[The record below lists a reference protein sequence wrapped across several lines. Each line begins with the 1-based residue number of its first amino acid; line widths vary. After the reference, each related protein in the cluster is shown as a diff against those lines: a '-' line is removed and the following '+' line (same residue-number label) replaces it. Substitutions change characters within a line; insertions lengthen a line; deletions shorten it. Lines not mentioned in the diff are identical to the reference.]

1 MADSTI
7 AANAYIPFLEKKGIW
22 SWLLTTDHKRI
33 GILYL
38 VSISIFFLI
47 AGVIALLMRFELLTH
62 NADFVSP
69 HTYNVLFTLHG
80 SVMVFFF
87 IVPGLAASFGNF
99 LIPLMI
105 GAPDVAFPKLNL
117 GSYWIYLLGT
127 LILLIALLQPAD
139 TGWTFYTPYS
149 ATTGT
154 DVILMTF
161 GVFVLGFSSILT
173 GLNFIVT
180 IHKMRAP
187 GMTWHRLPLF
197 IWASYATAVLQL
209 LATPV
214 VGITLLLLIAER
226 TLGIGFFDP
235 AKGGDPVLFQNFFW
249 FYSHPAVY
257 IMIIPAMGVISE
269 IIPVFARKPIFG
281 YRAIAYSSLGIA
293 FISFLVWAHHMFT
306 SGISEL
312 AATIFSF
319 LTFLV
324 AIPTAIKV
332 FNWVATL
339 YKGSI
344 QLHSAMLYALGFVFL
359 FTIGGLTGLFLGA
372 LAADIHLHDTYF
384 VVAHMHYV
392 MIGGTVMGF
401 FGALHFWYPKWFGRM
416 FNESVAKL
424 SWFLVFVGFNVTF
437 FPQFFLGVQGM
448 PRRYA
453 TYPEEFE
460 PLMSLSTF
468 GSWILGLGILIMLIN
483 LISGLFKGEKASQ
496 NPYGSLSLEW
506 QVPSPPPLENFDKI
520 PQVTEWT
527 YGYGKKQVP
536 VQTGQG
542 SGGLS

>member
-1 MADSTI
+1 MANHTI
-7 AANAYIPFLEKKGIW
+7 AETLPVPFLEQKGIL
-22 SWLLTTDHKRI
+22 SWILSTDHKRI
-33 GILYL
+33 GIMYL
-38 VSISIFFLI
+38 ASISAFFAI
-47 AGVIALLMRFELLTH
+47 AGIFALFMRFELLTPEK
-62 NADFVSP
+62 NIMDP

-80 SVMVFFF
+80 AIMVFLF

-105 GAPDVAFPKLNL
+105 GAPDVAFPRLNI
-117 GSYWIYLLGT
+117 GSYWLYLLGAT
-127 LILLIALLQPAD
+127 IILFALLQPAD

-149 ATTGT
+149 IKTGT
-154 DVILMTF
+154 DVVMITA

-180 IHKMRAP
+180 IHKLRAP
-187 GMTWHRLPLF
+187 GMTWFRLPLF
-197 IWASYATAVLQL
+197 IWASYATAILQV

-235 AKGGDPVLFQNFFW
+235 AKGGDPVLFQSFFW

-281 YRAIAYSSLGIA
+281 YKAIAYSSLAIA
-293 FISFLVWAHHMFT
+293 LISFLVWAHHMFVA
-306 SGISEL
+306 GISEV

-332 FNWVATL
+332 FNWTATL

-344 QLHSAMLYALGFVFL
+344 QLHTAMLYALSFIFL
-359 FTIGGLTGLFLGA
+359 FTIGGLTGVFLGA
-372 LAADIHLHDTYF
+372 LAADVHLHDTYF

-392 MIGGTVMGF
+392 MVGGTVMGF
-401 FGALHFWYPKWFGRM
+401 FGALHFWFPKMFGKM
-416 FNESVAKL
+416 LNETLGKI

-437 FPQFFLGVQGM
+437 FPQFFLGVEGM

-453 TYPEEFE
+453 TYLPKFQ
-460 PLMSLSTF
+460 PLMDLSTI
-468 GSWILGLGILIMLIN
+468 GSWILGLGILLILTN
-483 LISGLFKGEKASQ
+483 VIRSLLNGEKAPQ
-496 NPYGSLSLEW
+496 NPFNSLSLEW
-506 QVPSPPPLENFDKI
+506 SVPSPPPHENFEEI
-520 PQVTEWT
+520 PHVTDWT
-527 YGYGKKQVP
+527 YGYGVKKNKAEA
-536 VQTGQG
+536 
-542 SGGLS
+542 

>member
-1 MADSTI
+1 MANGT
-7 AANAYIPFLEKKGIW
+7 AATSSEPSFLEYKSGFR
-22 SWLLTTDHKRI
+22 SWFYTTDHKRI

-38 VSISIFFLI
+38 VSISIFFII
-47 AGVIALLMRFELLTH
+47 AGSIAMVMRAELFTPAS
-62 NADFVSP
+62 NIVTP
-69 HTYNVLFTLHG
+69 PTYNVLFTLHG
-80 SVMVFFF
+80 SFMVFFF
-87 IVPGLAASFGNF
+87 IVPGISASLGNF

-105 GAPDVAFPKLNL
+105 GARDVAFPKLNL
-117 GSYWIYLLGT
+117 GSYWLYLIGAA
-127 LILLIALLQPAD
+127 ILLFALLEPAD

-149 ATTGT
+149 AKTNTN
-154 DVILMTF
+154 VIMLTL
-161 GVFVLGFSSILT
+161 GIFVLGFSSILT

-197 IWASYATAVLQL
+197 IWALYSTAILQL

-235 AKGGDPVLFQNFFW
+235 DKGGDPVLFQNFFW

-269 IIPVFARKPIFG
+269 ILPVFSRKPIFG
-281 YRAIAYSSLGIA
+281 YKAIAYSSVAIA
-293 FISFLVWAHHMFT
+293 IISFFVWAHHLFVA
-306 SGISEL
+306 GISET
-312 AATIFSF
+312 AAMIFSF

-324 AIPTAIKV
+324 AVPTAIKV
-332 FNWVATL
+332 FNWLATL

-344 QLHSAMLYALGFVFL
+344 QFHSAMLYALSFLFL
-359 FTIGGLTGLFLGA
+359 FTVGGLTGLHVGA

-401 FGALHFWYPKWFGRM
+401 FGALHFWYPKWFGKM
-416 FNESVAKL
+416 LDDTLGKIA
-424 SWFLVFVGFNVTF
+424 WFFVFIGFNVTF

-453 TYPEEFE
+453 TYLPEFE
-460 PLMSLSTF
+460 PLMKLSTI
-468 GSWILGLGILIMLIN
+468 GSWILAIGMIIMAYN
-483 LISGLFKGEKASQ
+483 LIKSLYSGEKAPD
-496 NPYGSLSLEW
+496 NPYNSLSLEW
-506 QVPSPPPLENFDKI
+506 QTSSPPILENFKEI
-520 PQVTEWT
+520 PVVTDWS
-527 YGYGKKQVP
+527 YGYGKK
-536 VQTGQG
+536 G
-542 SGGLS
+542 

>member
-1 MADSTI
+1 MANHTV
-7 AANAYIPFLEKKGIW
+7 AEPVYVPFLEKKGIA
-22 SWLLTTDHKRI
+22 SWILSTDHKRI
-33 GILYL
+33 GIMYL
-38 VSISIFFLI
+38 VSIILFFI
-47 AGVIALLMRFELLTH
+47 VGGALAMLMRYELLTP
-62 NADFVSP
+62 AQDLVSE

-80 SVMVFFF
+80 SIMVFFF
-87 IVPGLAASFGNF
+87 IIPGLAASFGNF

-117 GSYWIYLLGT
+117 GSYWIYLLGAV
-127 LILLIALLQPAD
+127 IVLIALLSPAD

-149 ATTGT
+149 AQTDT
-154 DVILMTF
+154 DVVLITF

-197 IWASYATAVLQL
+197 IWASYATAILQL

-214 VGITLLLLIAER
+214 VGITLLLLITER
-226 TLGIGFFDP
+226 TLGVGFFDP

-281 YRAIAYSSLGIA
+281 YKAIAYSSLGIA

-306 SGISEL
+306 AGISEL

-332 FNWVATL
+332 FNWIATL

-344 QLHSAMLYALGFVFL
+344 ELHSAMLYSLGFLFL

-372 LAADIHLHDTYF
+372 LASDIHLHDTYF
-384 VVAHMHYV
+384 IVAHMHYV
-392 MIGGTVMGF
+392 MVGGTVMGF
-401 FGALHFWYPKWFGRM
+401 IGALHFWYPKWFGKM
-416 FNESVAKL
+416 FNESVAKVA
-424 SWFLVFVGFNVTF
+424 WFLIFVGFNVTF
-437 FPQFFLGVQGM
+437 FPQFFLGIQGM

-460 PLMSLSTF
+460 SLMALSTY
-468 GSWILGLGILIMLIN
+468 GSWILSIGFILMLWN
-483 LISGLFKGEKASQ
+483 LVSGLFSGEKAPD
-496 NPYGSLSLEW
+496 NPYKSLSLEW
-506 QVPSPPPLENFDKI
+506 QVPSPPPHENFDEI
-520 PQVTEWT
+520 PKVTDWT
-527 YGYGKKQVP
+527 YGYGKKS
-536 VQTGQG
+536 G
-542 SGGLS
+542 SEA

>member
-1 MADSTI
+1 MANHTI
-7 AANAYIPFLEKKGIW
+7 AHNVYVPFLEKKGIL
-22 SWLLTTDHKRI
+22 SWILTTDHKRI
-33 GILYL
+33 GIMYL
-38 VSISIFFLI
+38 ISISFFFLV
-47 AGVIALLMRFELLTH
+47 AGVFALMMRYELLTP
-62 NADFVSP
+62 ASDFVQP

-80 SVMVFFF
+80 SIMVFFF

-117 GSYWIYLLGT
+117 GSYWIYLLGA
-127 LILLIALLQPAD
+127 LIVLIALAKPAD

-149 ATTGT
+149 ATTDT
-154 DVILMTF
+154 DVVLITL

-197 IWASYATAVLQL
+197 IWASYATAILQL

-214 VGITLLLLIAER
+214 VGITLLLLIMER
-226 TLGIGFFDP
+226 TLGVGFFDP

-281 YRAIAYSSLGIA
+281 YKAIAYSNLGIA
-293 FISFLVWAHHMFT
+293 FISFFVWAHHMFVA
-306 SGISEL
+306 GISET

-332 FNWVATL
+332 FNWTATL

-344 QLHSAMLYALGFVFL
+344 QLHSAMLYALSFIFL

-372 LAADIHLHDTYF
+372 LAADVHLHDTYF

-401 FGALHFWYPKWFGRM
+401 FGALHFWYAKWFGRM
-416 FNESVAKL
+416 FNETVAKIA
-424 SWFLVFVGFNVTF
+424 WFFIFIGFNVTF
-437 FPQFFLGVQGM
+437 FPQFFLGIQGM

-453 TYPEEFE
+453 TYPPQFE
-460 PLMSLSTF
+460 SLMSLSTY
-468 GSWILGLGILIMLIN
+468 GSWILGAGIFIMTVNLIAGLIN
-483 LISGLFKGEKASQ
+483 GEKAPQ

-506 QVPSPPPLENFDKI
+506 QVPSPPPLENFEEI
-520 PQVTEWT
+520 PHVTDWS
-527 YGYGKKQVP
+527 YGYGKKK
-536 VQTGQG
+536 
-542 SGGLS
+542 

>member
-1 MADSTI
+1 MANHTI
-7 AANAYIPFLEKKGIW
+7 AETLPVPFLEQKGIL
-22 SWLLTTDHKRI
+22 SWILSTDHKRI
-33 GILYL
+33 GIMYL
-38 VSISIFFLI
+38 ASISTFFTVAGIF
-47 AGVIALLMRFELLTH
+47 ALFMRYELLTPEK
-62 NADFVSP
+62 NILDP

-80 SVMVFFF
+80 AIMVFLF

-105 GAPDVAFPKLNL
+105 GAPDVAFPRLNL
-117 GSYWIYLLGT
+117 GSYWLYLLGAT
-127 LILLIALLQPAD
+127 IILFALLQPAD

-149 ATTGT
+149 IKTGT
-154 DVILMTF
+154 DVVMITA

-180 IHKMRAP
+180 IHKLRAP
-187 GMTWHRLPLF
+187 GMTWFRLPLF
-197 IWASYATAVLQL
+197 IWASYATAILQV

-235 AKGGDPVLFQNFFW
+235 AKGGDPVLFQSFFW

-281 YRAIAYSSLGIA
+281 YKAIAYSSLAIA
-293 FISFLVWAHHMFT
+293 LISFLVWAHHMFVA
-306 SGISEL
+306 GISEV

-332 FNWVATL
+332 FNWTATL

-344 QLHSAMLYALGFVFL
+344 QLHTAMLYALSFIFL
-359 FTIGGLTGLFLGA
+359 FTIGGLTGVFLGA
-372 LAADIHLHDTYF
+372 LAVDVQLHDTYF

-392 MIGGTVMGF
+392 MVGGTVMGF
-401 FGALHFWYPKWFGRM
+401 FGALHFWFPKMFGKM
-416 FNESVAKL
+416 LNETLGKI
-424 SWFLVFVGFNVTF
+424 SWFFVFVGFNVTF
-437 FPQFFLGVQGM
+437 FPQFFLGIEGM

-453 TYPEEFE
+453 TYLPKFQ
-460 PLMSLSTF
+460 PLMDLSTI
-468 GSWILGLGILIMLIN
+468 GSWILALGIFLIAVNVFRSLLN
-483 LISGLFKGEKASQ
+483 GEKAPQ
-496 NPYGSLSLEW
+496 NPFNSLSLEW
-506 QVPSPPPLENFDKI
+506 SVPSPPPHENFEEI
-520 PQVTEWT
+520 PHVTDWT
-527 YGYGKKQVP
+527 YGYGVKKNKAEA
-536 VQTGQG
+536 
-542 SGGLS
+542 

>member
-1 MADSTI
+1 MANHTI
-7 AANAYIPFLEKKGIW
+7 AHDVYVPFLEKKGFL
-22 SWLLTTDHKRI
+22 SWILTTDHKRI

-38 VSISIFFLI
+38 VSTSLFFLV
-47 AGVIALLMRFELLTH
+47 AGIIALLMRFELLTP
-62 NADFVSP
+62 ASDFVDP

-80 SVMVFFF
+80 SIMVFFF

-105 GAPDVAFPKLNL
+105 GARDVAFPKLNIA
-117 GSYWIYLLGT
+117 SYWIYLLGT
-127 LILLIALLQPAD
+127 AILLMALLKPAD

-149 ATTGT
+149 ATTNT
-154 DVILMTF
+154 DVVLMTF

-180 IHKMRAP
+180 THKMRAP

-214 VGITLLLLIAER
+214 VGITLLLLITER
-226 TLGIGFFDP
+226 TLGVGFFDP
-235 AKGGDPVLFQNFFW
+235 AKGGDPILFQNFFW

-269 IIPVFARKPIFG
+269 IIPVFSRKPIFG
-281 YRAIAYSSLGIA
+281 YKAIAYSSLGIA
-293 FISFLVWAHHMFT
+293 AISFLVWAHHMFT
-306 SGISEL
+306 SGISET
-312 AATIFSF
+312 AAMIFSF

-332 FNWVATL
+332 FNWTATL

-344 QLHSAMLYALGFVFL
+344 QLHSAMLYALGFIFL
-359 FTIGGLTGLFLGA
+359 FTIGGLTGVFLGA

-401 FGALHFWYPKWFGRM
+401 FGALHFWYPKWFGKM
-416 FNESVAKL
+416 FNETVAKIA
-424 SWFLVFVGFNVTF
+424 WFFIFVGFNVTF
-437 FPQFFLGVQGM
+437 FPQFFLGIQGM

-453 TYPEEFE
+453 SYPAEFE
-460 PLMSLSTF
+460 SLMTLSTY
-468 GSWILGLGILIMLIN
+468 GSRILGFGILIMVIN
-483 LISGLFKGEKASQ
+483 LISGLINGPKAPA
-496 NPYGSLSLEW
+496 NPYNSLSLEW
-506 QVPSPPPLENFDKI
+506 QIPSPPPHENFEEI
-520 PQVTEWT
+520 PQVTDWT
-527 YGYGKKQVP
+527 YGYGKKKELEV
-536 VQTGQG
+536 
-542 SGGLS
+542 

>member
-1 MADSTI
+1 MANGT
-7 AANAYIPFLEKKGIW
+7 AATLSEPSFLEHKTGFL
-22 SWLLTTDHKRI
+22 SWFLTTDHKRI

-38 VSISIFFLI
+38 VSVTFFFLV
-47 AGVIALLMRFELLTH
+47 AGAIALVMRTELFTPQSDL
-62 NADFVSP
+62 VSP

-80 SVMVFFF
+80 SLMVFFF
-87 IVPGLAASFGNF
+87 IIPGVAASLGNF

-117 GSYWIYLLGT
+117 GSYWIYILGT
-127 LILLIALLQPAD
+127 IIVLIALLQPAD

-149 ATTGT
+149 AKTTT
-154 DVILMTF
+154 NVVLITF

-197 IWASYATAVLQL
+197 IWASYSTAILQL

-226 TLGIGFFDP
+226 TLGVGFFDP
-235 AKGGDPVLFQNFFW
+235 DKGGDPILFQNFFW

-269 IIPVFARKPIFG
+269 ILPVFAKKPIFG
-281 YRAIAYSSLGIA
+281 YKAIAYSSVAIA
-293 FISFLVWAHHMFT
+293 LISFLVWAHHMFV
-306 SGISEL
+306 SGISET

-332 FNWVATL
+332 FNWIATL

-344 QLHSAMLYALGFVFL
+344 EFNSAMLYALGFIFL
-359 FTIGGLTGLFLGA
+359 FTIGGLTGLYLGA

-416 FNESVAKL
+416 LNETVGKL
-424 SWFLVFVGFNVTF
+424 AWLLVFVGFNVTF
-437 FPQFFLGVQGM
+437 FPQFIMGSQGM

-453 TYPEEFE
+453 SYLPEFE
-460 PLMSLSTF
+460 PLMQLSTI
-468 GSWILGLGILIMLIN
+468 GSWILGIGILIMVIN
-483 LISGLFKGEKASQ
+483 MIMSLSKGVKASR
-496 NPYGSLSLEW
+496 NPFGSLSLEW
-506 QVPSPPPLENFDKI
+506 QTASPPAHENFDETPVI
-520 PQVTEWT
+520 TDWT
-527 YGYGKKQVP
+527 YGYGKKA
-536 VQTGQG
+536 
-542 SGGLS
+542 

>member
-1 MADSTI
+1 MANHTI
-7 AANAYIPFLEKKGIW
+7 AETLPVPFLEQKGVL
-22 SWLLTTDHKRI
+22 SWILSTDHKRI
-33 GILYL
+33 GIMYL
-38 VSISIFFLI
+38 TSISTFFVI
-47 AGVIALLMRFELLTH
+47 AGIFALLMRYELLTPEK
-62 NADFVSP
+62 NILDP

-80 SVMVFFF
+80 AIMVFLF

-105 GAPDVAFPKLNL
+105 GAPDVAFPRLNL
-117 GSYWIYLLGT
+117 GSYWLYLLGAT
-127 LILLIALLQPAD
+127 IILFALLQPAD

-149 ATTGT
+149 IKTGT
-154 DVILMTF
+154 DVVMITL

-180 IHKMRAP
+180 IHKLRAP

-197 IWASYATAVLQL
+197 IWASYATAILQV

-235 AKGGDPVLFQNFFW
+235 AKGGDPVLFQSFFW

-281 YRAIAYSSLGIA
+281 YKAIAYSSLAIA
-293 FISFLVWAHHMFT
+293 LISFLVWAHHMFVA
-306 SGISEL
+306 GISEV

-332 FNWVATL
+332 FNWTATL

-344 QLHSAMLYALGFVFL
+344 QLHSAMLYALSFIFL
-359 FTIGGLTGLFLGA
+359 FTIGGLTGVFVGA
-372 LAADIHLHDTYF
+372 LALDVHLHDTYF

-392 MIGGTVMGF
+392 MVGGTVMGF
-401 FGALHFWYPKWFGRM
+401 FGALHFWFPKMFGKM
-416 FNESVAKL
+416 LNETIGKI

-437 FPQFFLGVQGM
+437 FPQFLLGVEGM

-453 TYPEEFE
+453 TYLPKFQ
-460 PLMSLSTF
+460 PLMELSTI
-468 GSWILGLGILIMLIN
+468 GSWILGLGILLITVN
-483 LISGLFKGEKASQ
+483 VIRSLLNGEKATQ
-496 NPYGSLSLEW
+496 NPFKSLSLEW
-506 QVPSPPPLENFDKI
+506 SVPSPPPHENFEEI
-520 PQVTEWT
+520 PHVTDWT
-527 YGYGKKQVP
+527 YGYGTKKNKVEE
-536 VQTGQG
+536 
-542 SGGLS
+542 